1 MTDNRHRA
9 KHATAAAVLTISGR
23 GCREEEAMGG
33 TPLLARDEQSAD
45 WVARAAALTP
55 AIAAAADRIE
65 AERRIVPEIVTA
77 LHDAGLFRMLL
88 PVSFGG
94 GGADIVA
101 FNQVIETIA
110 AADASTAWCLAQQ
123 VASTQA
129 ASFLDGK
136 IAREIF
142 APPDGAVAWGPPSG
156 AKAVV
161 VDGGYVVNGRW
172 RFASGSEHCP
182 WLGGHS
188 AVIEADGKPRLDRDG
203 RPMMRTMLFRKDK
216 AKFYDI
222 WHVMG
227 LRGTSS
233 NAYEVQELFVPEAYS
248 TWRDNPAD
256 RRGDE
261 PLSNIPLLT
270 LYGMGFS
277 GVSLGLGRAC
287 LDAFMKLAETKKPS
301 ATHGAPIPLRD
312 NPVIQFRVAEATGQ
326 LDSARAFLFDM
337 LREFWD
343 AATARRA
350 VSLEQRARL
359 RIAITGAMEQACR
372 VVDFAYRTAG
382 ADAIFQ
388 GSPFERRFRD
398 MHTVTAQGQAHLSNF
413 EGAGQALFGIEPVQR
428 L

>member
-1 MTDNRHRA
+1 LP
-9 KHATAAAVLTISGR
+9 V
-23 GCREEEAMGG
+23 
-33 TPLLARDEQSAD
+33 LARDDRMTSID
-45 WVARAAALTP
+45 WVARARALVP
-55 AIAAAADRIE
+55 AIEAAAERIE

-88 PVSFGG
+88 PASFCGG
-94 GGADIVA
+94 AADIVA

-129 ASFLDGK
+129 AGFLDPK

-142 APPDGAVAWGPPSG
+142 SAPGGAAAWGPPSG
-156 AKAVV
+156 AKAVA

-188 AVIEADGKPRLDRDG
+188 AVFEADGKPRLDDQG
-203 RPMMRTMLFRKDK
+203 RAVMRTMLFRKEK
-216 AKFYDI
+216 ATFYDI
-222 WHVMG
+222 WHVLG
-227 LRGTSS
+227 LRGTGS
-233 NAYEVQELFVPEAYS
+233 NAYEVRDLFVPEAYS

-277 GVSLGLGRAC
+277 GVALGLARAC
-287 LDAFMKLAETKKPS
+287 LDAFMTLAATKKPS
-301 ATHGAPIPLRD
+301 PMHGAPIPMRD
-312 NPVIQFRVAEATGQ
+312 HPVIQSRVAEATGQ
-326 LDSARAFLFDM
+326 LQSARAYLHDM

-343 AATARRA
+343 ASTAKRA
-350 VSLEQRARL
+350 VSLEQRAQL

-413 EGAGQALFGIEPVQR
+413 EGAGQALFGIETAQR